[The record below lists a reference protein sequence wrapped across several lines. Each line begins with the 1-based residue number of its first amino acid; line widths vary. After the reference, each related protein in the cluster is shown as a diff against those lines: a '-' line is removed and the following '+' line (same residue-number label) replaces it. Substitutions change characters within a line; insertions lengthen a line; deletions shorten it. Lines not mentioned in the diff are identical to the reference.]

1 MQESTKELLHGV
13 NGGIRLRLLAE
24 RARKTTLFRTPAP
37 GAHSLDERPP
47 PPFPRVRNKGSS
59 APPTKN
65 HRHSDYL
72 PVILWSPLPS
82 VILRKG
88 TALTKNLFPRKID
101 VSLTLNMTND
111 RCLDS
116 LHLFYYSLHDIACK
130 QSLRMLRSSV
140 RLRLLRMRK
149 QRIVNNE

>member
-1 MQESTKELLHGV
+1 MAASVFGCSLSGHG
-13 NGGIRLRLLAE
+13 RLRCSEHPL
-24 RARKTTLFRTPAP
+24 RALTP
-37 GAHSLDERPP
+37 STNDPP
-47 PPFPRVRNKGSS
+47 RHFHECGTKVQVP
-59 APPTKN
+59 PPTKN